1 MLKVPHVTID
11 PINVNK
17 NEYIIRDTLG
27 ITLGRIFIVELSK
40 ENRYCNFRI
49 KFYKS
54 RENSY
59 ELLKQILEIFCM
71 SLFKDMN
78 INKINVIADEEINIM
93 SFTDLGFILE
103 GIISSSIVFNNIFRD
118 ELLFGIDYEAFRNQ
132 NINKSLKI
140 KGKNIDISVLI
151 PSDAENLLDY
161 YSRNKEYLKPFEP
174 DRDESFYT
182 LDYQRRNLIEGYKQF
197 LNGDSIN
204 FGIYKNNKFIGKI
217 QISNIVMGIFRSA
230 FVGYSIDK
238 SEQGKGYMKEALNLV
253 AKYAFEEMDLH
264 RLEASTLVENL
275 RSQGVLKS
283 CGFKELGINEKYL
296 FINGKWRDHVT
307 FYKSR

>member
-17 NEYIIRDTLG
+17 NEYIIRDNLG

-54 RENSY
+54 REGSY
-59 ELLKQILEIFCM
+59 ELLKQILETFCIP
-71 SLFKDMN
+71 LFKDMN

-93 SFTDLGFILE
+93 PFTDLGFTLE

-118 ELLFGIDYEAFRNQ
+118 ELLFGVDYETFRNQ

-140 KGKNIDISVLI
+140 KGKNIDISVLT

-204 FGIYKNNKFIGKI
+204 FGIYKSNEFTGKI
-217 QISNIVMGIFRSA
+217 QISNIVMGVFRSA
-230 FVGYSIDK
+230 FIGYSIDE

-264 RLEASTLVENL
+264 RLEASTLIENL

-296 FINGKWRDHVT
+296 FINGKWRDHIT
-307 FYKSR
+307 FYRSK

>member
-17 NEYIIRDTLG
+17 NEYIIRDNLG

-54 RENSY
+54 REGSY
-59 ELLKQILEIFCM
+59 ELLKQILETFCIP
-71 SLFKDMN
+71 LFKDMN

-93 SFTDLGFILE
+93 PFTDLGFTLE

-118 ELLFGIDYEAFRNQ
+118 ELLFGVDYETFRNQ

-140 KGKNIDISVLI
+140 KGKNIDISVLT

-204 FGIYKNNKFIGKI
+204 FGIYKSNEFIGKI
-217 QISNIVMGIFRSA
+217 QISNIVMGVFRSA
-230 FVGYSIDK
+230 FIGYSIDE

-264 RLEASTLVENL
+264 RLEASTLIENL

-296 FINGKWRDHVT
+296 FINGKWRDHIT
-307 FYKSR
+307 FYRSK